1 MLIQFEYVSEK
12 TYLPKYVWMFPR
24 GENLVFET
32 GELAKAV
39 ERDAFLKFY
48 WI

>member
-1 MLIQFEYVSEK
+1 MVNVLK
-12 TYLPKYVWMFPR
+12 
-24 GENLVFET
+24 NLVLET
-32 GELAKAV
+32 GELAKAM